1 MPDNEQKYRD
11 ACPLCAK
18 GIKVRQRTDTTEWV
32 HDYVINKLTNG
43 VIQGHTLCQANALRK
58 QDGQS

>member
-1 MPDNEQKYRD
+1 MPYSEQDYKD

-18 GIKVRQRTDTTEWV
+18 GIKVRCRTDTGEFV

-43 VIQGHTLCQANALRK
+43 VVQGHTLCGANKMRRDE
-58 QDGQS
+58 QR

>member
-1 MPDNEQKYRD
+1 MSNDDRYIQ

-18 GIKVRQRTDTTEWV
+18 GIAVRLRTDTGEFV

-43 VIQGHTLCQANALRK
+43 VVQGHALCQANALRK